1 MRVAMTETGHRDP
14 AGKIEKFPT
23 VGGVKIEAF
32 APFDGDIPP
41 TVGRHNGWYHGSLL
55 RDFSGTISENAGFIV
70 VAGAPCTQLSRAFPN
85 AGSRCRDCLSSP
97 SPRTPRHLR
106 GFPRF
111 RQRNS
116 AAALGS
122 PTAHPRMAGPRTR
135 QGVYQR

>member
-41 TVGRHNGWYHGSLL
+41 TLGRHNGWYHGSIL

-85 AGSRCRDCLSSP
+85 AGSRSRDCLSSP
-97 SPRTPRHLR
+97 SPRFA
-106 GFPRF
+106 G
-111 RQRNS
+111 S
-116 AAALGS
+116 APPPQPSSRKAAEYEEGYSACQFAPGCGS
-122 PTAHPRMAGPRTR
+122 R
-135 QGVYQR
+135 